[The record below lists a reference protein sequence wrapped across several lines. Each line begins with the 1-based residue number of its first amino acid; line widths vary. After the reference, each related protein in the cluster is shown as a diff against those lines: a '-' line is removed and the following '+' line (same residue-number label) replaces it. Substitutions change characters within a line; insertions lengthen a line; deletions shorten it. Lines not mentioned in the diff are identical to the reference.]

1 LRGSVVGIQ
10 TVEQAWRETL
20 HAVSFK
26 AVIIPL
32 LSKNKVADRQRIDSG
47 KSHAFQNLDK
57 WIEEKAMSLG
67 AKVLWSE
74 GLTLGPQ
81 HFQRQDLY
89 HETRLLRMASAL
101 NPNFWGVRH
110 LEWNGEGLGHDLLE
124 VQAMSLIFQD
134 GEVYDAPA
142 TDLLPLSV
150 DLGQLPQDT
159 NTFTI
164 YAALPTIRPHG
175 ANAEEGGRYALAESE
190 ASDLF
195 SDAMPI
201 DVPFL
206 KKRVRLLSHLEPREG
221 HVSFPVLR
229 IHRDPRGGFDVDPTF
244 LPPCMAIGAAR
255 PLQQLLD
262 SLMSALSTKI
272 ASLRAAHRKT
282 NASTFEVHAG
292 DISSWWMLNIISTAN
307 ASLQH
312 CARSRVQHPEQLYEK
327 LLALAGGLMTFSDRY
342 ATSDLPAYTHADPGV
357 TFAQLDALIRDLVDT
372 VISAKYFSIPLI
384 AEDHRRTHFK
394 GTLDASKLTPE
405 TQLCLA
411 VSADMPALELVSAVP
426 IRFKIGSPDDIERI
440 VVSAL
445 PGITLTHMPQVPAA
459 VPVRPDTYYFSLS
472 TRNGLY
478 ENALKAQ
485 AIAIYVP
492 DGMRELK
499 IELIAFTQ

>member
-1 LRGSVVGIQ
+1 
-10 TVEQAWRETL
+10 
-20 HAVSFK
+20 
-26 AVIIPL
+26 
-32 LSKNKVADRQRIDSG
+32 
-47 KSHAFQNLDK
+47 
-57 WIEEKAMSLG
+57 MSLG
-67 AKVLWSE
+67 AKILWSE

-81 HFQRQDLY
+81 HFQRQDMY
-89 HETRLLRMASAL
+89 HETRLLRMVSAL
-101 NPNFWGVRH
+101 NPNFWGVRQ
-110 LEWNGEGLGHDLLE
+110 LQWNMDALGHNLLE
-124 VQAMSLIFQD
+124 AQAMSLIFQD
-134 GEVYDAPA
+134 GAVYEAPA
-142 TDLLPLSV
+142 TDLLPV
-150 DLGQLPQDT
+150 PIDLAQLPQQV

-190 ASDLF
+190 TSDLF
-195 SDAMPI
+195 SDAVPI

-206 KKRVRLLSHLEPREG
+206 KKRVRLLAHVEPRDG

-229 IHRDPRGGFDVDPTF
+229 IHRDPRGGFVEDPTF
-244 LPPCMAIGAAR
+244 VPPCVAIAAAR
-255 PLQQLLD
+255 PLQHMLEG
-262 SLMSALSTKI
+262 LMSALSARI
-272 ASLRAAHRKT
+272 ASLHAAHRKT

-292 DISSWWMLNIISTAN
+292 DITSWWMLNIISTAN

-312 CARSRVQHPEQLYEK
+312 CARAKGQHPEVLYEK
-327 LLALAGGLMTFSDRY
+327 LLALAGGLMTFSDKH
-342 ATSDLPAYTHADPGV
+342 AAADLPAYVHADPGV
-357 TFAQLDALIRDLVDT
+357 TFAQLDAVIRDLVDT
-372 VISAKYFSIPLI
+372 VIAARYFTIPLI
-384 AEDHRRTHFK
+384 AEDNRRTHFR
-394 GTLDASKLTPE
+394 GALDVSKLTQD

-426 IRFKIGSPDDIERI
+426 VRFKIGSPDDIERI

-485 AIAIYVP
+485 AIAIYAP
-492 DGMRELK
+492 DGMRDLK